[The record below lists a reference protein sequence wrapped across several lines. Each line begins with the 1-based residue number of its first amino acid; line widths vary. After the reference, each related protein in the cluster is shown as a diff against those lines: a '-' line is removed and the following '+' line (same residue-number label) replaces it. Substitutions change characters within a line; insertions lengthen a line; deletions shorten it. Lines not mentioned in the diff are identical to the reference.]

1 MADLRAVE
9 LWRYPVKSLRGERL
23 ERAYFDRDG
32 IRGDRRLRVEDDR
45 GLVTARTRP
54 GLLRVAA
61 TVGADGEPLIDGEQW
76 RSAGADRAV
85 SRMAPGGRLVS
96 TEGAEV
102 GLRFDLAPILILT
115 TSLVAELGVDF
126 RRLRP
131 NVLIDGAEGR
141 EEAEWVG
148 RTIKLGSVVLRVTGR
163 CERCVMTTFDPDTI
177 EQDPN
182 VLRRINS
189 EFGRVF
195 GLHCDVE
202 VPGVAERDAAVIV
215 EGRA

>member
-1 MADLRAVE
+1 M
-9 LWRYPVKSLRGERL
+9 
-23 ERAYFDRDG
+23 
-32 IRGDRRLRVEDDR
+32 
-45 GLVTARTRP
+45 
-54 GLLRVAA
+54 
-61 TVGADGEPLIDGEQW
+61 
-76 RSAGADRAV
+76 
-85 SRMAPGGRLVS
+85 
-96 TEGAEV
+96 
-102 GLRFDLAPILILT
+102 
-115 TSLVAELGVDF
+115 
-126 RRLRP
+126 
-131 NVLIDGAEGR
+131 LIDGAEGR

-148 RTIKLGSVVLRVTGR
+148 RTIELGSAVLRVTGR